1 LLLRYVENSFTIA
14 TKSTIGADFLS
25 KQIDVDGKPV
35 TLQIWVSKH
44 TRRRERYHSLAL
56 YVSNNYIINN
66 IQDTA
71 GQERFQGL
79 GTSFFRGADGV
90 IFVFDVTRQST
101 FDELGPWMKSFLIQ
115 TNQEGNTA
123 FPMLVLANKVDL
135 DDRVVTRK
143 QCEQWCDQLNIPFY
157 ETSAK
162 EAINVDKA
170 FEEITRLV
178 LSKTKEDDLHYDS
191 VDLDLGSKKKSDCPC

>member
-1 LLLRYVENSFTIA
+1 MAAKRKIFLKIIVLGESGVGKTSLLVRYVENTFTIA

-25 KQIDVDGKPV
+25 KEVEVDGKPV
-35 TLQIWVSKH
+35 TLQIW
-44 TRRRERYHSLAL
+44 
-56 YVSNNYIINN
+56 
-66 IQDTA
+66 DTA

-79 GTSFFRGADGV
+79 GTGFFRGADGV
-90 IFVFDVTRQST
+90 IFVFDVTRQET

-115 TNQEGNTA
+115 TGQEGNTS

-135 DDRVVTRK
+135 DDRVVSK
-143 QCEQWCDQLNIPFY
+143 KDVENYCDQLDISFY

-170 FEEITRLV
+170 FEEIARVV
-178 LSKTKEDDLHYDS
+178 LSKTNEEDLNYDT
-191 VDLDLGSKKKSDCPC
+191 VDLGAGDGKKGDCPC

>member
-1 LLLRYVENSFTIA
+1 M
-14 TKSTIGADFLS
+14 
-25 KQIDVDGKPV
+25 
-35 TLQIWVSKH
+35 
-44 TRRRERYHSLAL
+44 
-56 YVSNNYIINN
+56 
-66 IQDTA
+66 
-71 GQERFQGL
+71 
-79 GTSFFRGADGV
+79 

-170 FEEITRLV
+170 FEEITRIV